1 MFPEDASEMGSEGLT
16 PHTPGIMV
24 VIYLQSEKRG
34 IELMAFKVKSL
45 RQKTHEND
53 QSFQLCNPLIS

>member
-16 PHTPGIMV
+16 PHTHGIMV

-34 IELMAFKVKSL
+34 IELMAFKVKAL
-45 RQKTHEND
+45 RQKIHEK
-53 QSFQLCNPLIS
+53 